1 MQEQFMRVV
10 KLKKH
15 FVTKKRVI
23 RALDGV
29 SFDINQGE
37 IFGLLGANGA
47 GKTTLSAILATLHPA
62 TSGDVL
68 LNRVSIYK
76 NITGYRRV
84 LGYCPQKAN
93 VNKELTV
100 VQQLKFAGYFYGLSE
115 HAVNKR
121 MREVVAQFKLDHV
134 LHEKPDTL
142 SGGYKQRLMLAR
154 TLIHKPS
161 IIILD
166 EPTVSLDPHI
176 RRQLWD
182 LILEL
187 KKMGVTIIL
196 TTHYLDEAEALA
208 DRVCILDRG
217 RIKLIETP
225 EKLKELHGEA
235 TLEDVFLKLMNEEVR
250 DLDRST
256 P

>member
-1 MQEQFMRVV
+1 MQTAFMKIVD
-10 KLKKH
+10 LKKY
-15 FVTKKRVI
+15 FVTKKRVVK
-23 RALDGV
+23 ALDGV
-29 SFDINQGE
+29 SFELHEGE

-47 GKTTLSAILATLHPA
+47 GKTTLSSILATLHPA
-62 TSGDVL
+62 TKGDVL
-68 LNRVSIYK
+68 LRGTSIYK
-76 NITGYRRV
+76 NIVAYRRL

-93 VNKELTV
+93 VNKELSV
-100 VQQLKFAGYFYGLSE
+100 AEQLQFAGAFYGLS
-115 HAVNKR
+115 AQKVKTR

-134 LHEKPDTL
+134 LKEKPDVL

-154 TLIHKPS
+154 TLMHRPS
-161 IIILD
+161 LIILD
-166 EPTVSLDPHI
+166 EPTVALDPHI

-182 LILEL
+182 LILYL
-187 KKMGVTIIL
+187 KQQGVTIIL

-225 EKLKELHGEA
+225 ANLKALYGKS

-250 DLDRST
+250 SVK
-256 P
+256 